1 MSTVTL
7 YWYQHARL
15 EGLEDC
21 LGKLGADSEHSV
33 SNEYLYFVLGQD
45 DAKMTPKSVNR
56 KKLKFK
62 SNYFLT
68 QATAITKK

>member
-45 DAKMTPKSVNR
+45 DAKICKQKEIKV
-56 KKLKFK
+56 
-62 SNYFLT
+62 
-68 QATAITKK
+68 